1 MTHFEPDVPKQIQ
14 NLLRHLLH
22 IWRNF
27 AGSVAVQQHH
37 IDIAKGI
44 EFAPAVSAER
54 DQRQRS
60 LRLTD
65 RVGSG
70 RKNVSQNYVDQFA
83 TTGADF
89 PAATASLMFQTKPMF
104 LQLEKFFVGR

>member
-65 RVGSG
+65 SVGSG
-70 RKNVSQNYVDQFA
+70 GKNVS
-83 TTGADF
+83 
-89 PAATASLMFQTKPMF
+89 
-104 LQLEKFFVGR
+104 